1 MASKIQLDTRGGLPV
16 IVRAAAPEINQLW
29 EVLFRRYPNAEWA
42 TFARFGWRETIN
54 GLVLTLSALDPA
66 VTGDLDED
74 AGHVVI
80 HEPYTL
86 RVAIEAER
94 HSLAVGIIHS
104 HPAGGRTW
112 ASRVDDDMD
121 QYYARYFEDFAPN
134 RPYISLIF
142 AREGDVLS
150 GTGRVY
156 WKGRWHAVE
165 HFSFE
170 RSHVA
175 IGNYTYPSHLTDR
188 ARARVARL
196 ASAFGEEA
204 AERLARS
211 TVAVIG
217 AGGTGSP
224 AIEVLARAGVGH
236 IIVVDPDVLTDSNLE
251 RVHGSILEDA
261 EAEYPKAALARRHV
275 RIINPDCRITALRGS
290 LPQPEVVDAV
300 LEADVVVGCTDQQH
314 SRLALS
320 DLAIR
325 YLVPAIDCGVLLEGS
340 SGHITSQIIQ
350 FVRFLAADPC
360 ALCRNMVEPTRLAQ
374 ELMSEEEKTQRRA
387 AAQEAE
393 ARGEPGN
400 AYWRDMPQINTVG
413 YLTTTAGS
421 MAAGY
426 AIGWLTGRF
435 DLPFSRLQMNLIAPY
450 LDTVE
455 LEDEP
460 RGFCACR
467 RMRGTADQGRADA
480 LISPP
485 SHWPSAK
492 LL

>member
-1 MASKIQLDTRGGLPV
+1 
-16 IVRAAAPEINQLW
+16 
-29 EVLFRRYPNAEWA
+29 
-42 TFARFGWRETIN
+42 
-54 GLVLTLSALDPA
+54 
-66 VTGDLDED
+66 
-74 AGHVVI
+74 
-80 HEPYTL
+80 
-86 RVAIEAER
+86 
-94 HSLAVGIIHS
+94 
-104 HPAGGRTW
+104 
-112 ASRVDDDMD
+112 MD
-121 QYYARYFEDFAPN
+121 QYYANYFGDFAPN

-150 GTGRVY
+150 GTGRVF

-165 HFSFE
+165 RFAFE
-170 RSHVA
+170 RSHIA
-175 IGNYTYPSHLTDR
+175 LGNYRYPSQLTDR

-204 AERLARS
+204 AERLARA

-251 RVHGSILEDA
+251 RVHGSIYEDA
-261 EAEYPKAALARRHV
+261 DAEYPKAALARRHV
-275 RIINPDCRITALRGS
+275 RAINPGCRVTAIRGS
-290 LPQPEVVDAV
+290 LPQPEVVDTV
-300 LEADVVVGCTDQQH
+300 LEADVVLGCTDQQH
-314 SRLALS
+314 SRLALN

-325 YLVPAIDCGVLLEGS
+325 YLVPAIDCGVLLEGTN
-340 SGHITSQIIQ
+340 GIITGQIIQ

-360 ALCRNMVEPTRLAQ
+360 AHCRSMIEPIRLAQ

-393 ARGEPGN
+393 ARGERGN
-400 AYWRDMPQINTVG
+400 AYWRDMPQLNTVG

-426 AIGWLTGRF
+426 AIGWLTARF
-435 DLPFSRLQMNLIAPY
+435 DLPFSRLQMNFVAPN

-455 LEDEP
+455 IEDEP
-460 RGFCACR
+460 RDFCACR
-467 RMRGTADQGRADA
+467 RMRGTADQGQADA
-480 LISPP
+480 FITPP
-485 SHWPSAK
+485 DHWLPAK
-492 LL
+492 RL